1 MTLTDPRLILTFED
15 TDITDSVQE
24 LDTRHFVRGSVRF
37 SFRLLDGLKS
47 SSDQVALQLVR
58 DCPSIAD
65 IISTDKDVH
74 AVLMDGQTTLFTGF
88 LSTNHS
94 WVLTEHGEQ
103 AFNVTLEGVGTR
115 LLTRPFISTGHHLFD
130 CTADAAIRAIC
141 AAVGITVSPSIP
153 FLHYMVLKVVEP
165 SESCRDIL
173 TQMLYELGYV
183 YFFDNLGRLNLFK
196 IDCTSVSGIR
206 TLDGDDL
213 VCASGRAV
221 SLSKGIRQYDSAR
234 IVFSEIGRAVDYL
247 VYRNITG
254 QDGSHP
260 YCNMEIPAGGHF
272 DGTEI
277 YTASEWSEELADEFR
292 EPAMIEACNAASE
305 TETVGSND
313 IIAVTNV
320 TCSSEK
326 QSGITCSITSAG
338 GPYVCID
345 VHNGSNA
352 SARVTRLDAYGDI
365 VFRRS
370 DGVVRGGSGSNVL
383 SEELSYV
390 HERLHAQ
397 RHTNLLSDY
406 NRFCSSRYTFIL
418 REDIAL
424 GTIVRLHDNV
434 FSGLDVNV
442 LLVSKEARDSSDNI
456 TYCAVGISVFN
467 LDRELYHRTTDRP
480 AVDLKGKDGADG
492 TGISSIVYTY
502 AVTSTQSTPSSV
514 TSPTIPLLSST
525 DKYLWQKETITY
537 SDGTTKVTT
546 ALIGVYGDTGSKGDT
561 GAQGPQGEK
570 GDTGSQG
577 PKGDKGDTGST
588 GPQGPQGE
596 KGETGLQGPKGDKGN
611 TGDTGPQGPQGE
623 KGETGSQ
630 GPKGDT
636 GSTGPQGDKGE
647 KGDTGATGPQGPQGS
662 KGDKGDTGN
671 GISSITYYYAKTT
684 TQNAPSSVTSTTIPA
699 LSATEKYLWQKEVIA
714 YTDGTSKTTTALIGV
729 YGDTGSKGDKGDKG
743 NTGDTGP
750 QGPQGEKGDTGS
762 QGPKGDKGDTG
773 ATGPQGPQGNKGDKG
788 DKGDTGSQGPKGDTG
803 ATGPQGPQGGKGDKG
818 DKGDTGSQGPQGP
831 QGPRGKTGTTVSI
844 QYAMKYIGQ
853 TPVNADFSDERP
865 DGWTVGC
872 VYWQRFKYVDGDGN
886 TTYSSPE
893 EDGIYNDVMEGQVS
907 FGISAS
913 VQSYE
918 RDLRSSDTVAVT
930 LQAFSYRYLDPS
942 FSWTVNGTA
951 YTGNTVSLSWTKK
964 AAPDGL
970 AVSCTLTSI
979 VNGNTYTD
987 SRNLS
992 VTAVD
997 VTRYNINQGI
1007 LSADPTG
1014 DFVEGDSY
1022 VRHTGD
1028 DYLPYV
1034 YTNGS
1039 WTQITDVS
1047 NWPVQIAQIRDA
1059 VLAGGVNVPSTSVAL
1074 FGYFRNL
1081 SAQDAQID
1089 AISSKEIVLQSG
1101 GSIRSSDY
1109 NEDAQG
1115 NPLSGFRIDAA
1126 GSSTFVNANVVNS
1139 NVSGSFTSNP
1149 LETQDAQPSSQIT
1162 GSFSEKV
1169 YSDRDT
1175 YAVIADHVVADQLS
1189 AVSGTYGSTQFSKI
1203 LRLENDTQRT
1213 SRKTLASRSG
1223 ITGTSSLAGTM
1234 GVNGSVLMSLQR
1246 YRRSITRIIY
1256 SGAREASCYY
1266 RIGSGTRQAISAD
1279 SATAALAAGQTLTME
1294 HEYDVSGESLTVGAY
1309 DNLVS
1314 FTSFFP
1320 SGKTPDKS
1328 DNSRPKKCFL
1338 EVNGKLFFT
1347 SLSYI
1352 YKGTGGSDWQKIAV
1366 TTDTSDTTSDYRYVR
1381 SVITDGVSVLL
1392 AIGPHRIYKSDL
1404 NGESWTL
1411 VLSKERDG
1419 VQGFHDE
1426 SAVCYGGGEFR
1437 VAGSGNTGTYYSS
1450 TDGVHWTTRNFNTAG
1465 YVWGLCYGNNTWLS
1479 SLDVPDFNV
1488 YHDSITFCNGRFFHL
1503 YCGNESNK
1511 RVELY
1516 TSTNGSSWSRVH
1528 VFASEAW
1535 AYSSSAVAYGN
1546 GYYYVGIN
1554 LNTNTPGTGTGGG
1567 IYSSPDG
1574 VTWTRINDSNW
1585 ISFIKATYIQGRMF
1599 LTASKGVDFGTF
1611 TSSDWVTER
1620 TGSLLMQYDH
1630 ASYPIGAN
1638 LLDASSNIVR
1648 TVPNA
1653 QSWHDGRI
1661 AIPSL
1666 SYTEQV
1672 FRTFLGFTSNNASV
1686 SSFDARM
1693 YVSGAT
1699 FRLSGTS
1706 WSGVSVNITSPTS
1719 GLYSY
1724 NLKWNGT
1731 VLQIILNGTTL
1742 YTFTQ
1747 GEHFVDG
1754 ASFLFTPM
1762 GQLDAILVKDVL
1774 PKADS
1779 QYDLGAQGNEFA
1791 NAYIN
1796 NIYGNLTGN
1805 VSGNVTGNVSGNS
1818 GSSDRINSPDTRNT
1832 NPAPNTVSKGLT
1844 LDFKAN
1850 SAIGIS
1856 GHGSY
1861 CGLLTFRPYGSTT
1874 DFSGGPVHRIAF
1886 CEDGAIMHQTGNAS
1900 GWGSWSYPSTW
1911 N

>member
-1 MTLTDPRLILTFED
+1 MTLTEPKLVLSFED
-15 TDITDSVQE
+15 TNIQEAEQE
-24 LDTRHFVRGSVRF
+24 LDARHIVKGSVRLRF
-37 SFRLLDGLKS
+37 QMLDGLRS
-47 SSDQVALQLVR
+47 SSDQISLQLVR

-65 IISTDKDVH
+65 IIGTDKNVH
-74 AVLMDGQTTLFTGF
+74 AVLMDGQSTLFTGY

-103 AFNVTLEGVGTR
+103 SFSITMEGVGTR
-115 LLTRPFISTGHHLFD
+115 VLTRSFISTGHHLFD
-130 CTADAAIRAIC
+130 CTADAAIRAVC
-141 AAVGITVSPSIP
+141 NAVGIAVSPEMP
-153 FLHYMVLKVVEP
+153 FLHYMVFKVVEA

-173 TQMLYELGYV
+173 SQMLYELGYA
-183 YFFDNLGRLNLFK
+183 YYFDNLGRLDLFK
-196 IDCTSVSGIR
+196 IDCSSVSGVR

-213 VCASGRAV
+213 VCSSGKAV
-221 SLSKGIRQYDSAR
+221 SLSKSIRRYGCSR
-234 IVFSEIGRAVDYL
+234 ITFAEIGRASDYL

-254 QDGSHP
+254 QDGTHP
-260 YCNMEIPAGGHF
+260 CCNMEIPAGGHF

-277 YTASEWSEELADEFR
+277 YTASQWSEELADEFR
-292 EPAMIEACNAASE
+292 EPTLIEACNAASE

-313 IIAVTNV
+313 IVAVTNV

-326 QSGITCSITSAG
+326 GSGITCSITSAG
-338 GPYVCID
+338 GPYVRID

-352 SARVTRLDAYGDI
+352 AAYVTRLDAYGDI
-365 VFRRS
+365 VYRKS
-370 DGVVRGGSGSNVL
+370 DGVVRSGSDGDVL

-390 HERLHAQ
+390 HERIHAQ
-397 RHTNLLSDY
+397 RHANLLTDY
-406 NRFCSSRYTFIL
+406 NRFCSSRYTFL
-418 REDIAL
+418 LKEDIAL

-442 LLVSKEARDSSDNI
+442 LLVSKELSDSSDVI
-456 TYCAVGISVFN
+456 SYCAVGISVFDLN
-467 LDRELYHRTTDRP
+467 RELYHRTTDKP
-480 AVDLKGKDGADG
+480 SVNLKGKDGSDG
-492 TGISSIVYTY
+492 TGIASIVYRY
-502 AVTSTQSTPSSV
+502 AVTETQSTPSSV
-514 TSPTIPLLSST
+514 TSTTIPILSST
-525 DKYLWQKETITY
+525 DKYLWQRETITY
-537 SDGTTKVTT
+537 TDGTTKVTT
-546 ALIGVYGDTGSKGDT
+546 ALIGVYGDTGSKGDKGDT
-561 GAQGPQGEK
+561 GAQGPQGEKGDTGSTGPQGPQGEKGDKGDTGAQGPQGEKGDTGSTGPQGPQGEKGDAGAQGPQGEKGDKGNTGATGPQGPQGEK

-588 GPQGPQGE
+588 GPQG
-596 KGETGLQGPKGDKGN
+596 
-611 TGDTGPQGPQGE
+611 
-623 KGETGSQ
+623 
-630 GPKGDT
+630 
-636 GSTGPQGDKGE
+636 E
-647 KGDTGATGPQGPQGS
+647 KGDTGATGPQGPQGA
-662 KGDKGDTGN
+662 KGDKGDTG
-671 GISSITYYYAKTT
+671 S
-684 TQNAPSSVTSTTIPA
+684 
-699 LSATEKYLWQKEVIA
+699 
-714 YTDGTSKTTTALIGV
+714 
-729 YGDTGSKGDKGDKG
+729 
-743 NTGDTGP
+743 
-750 QGPQGEKGDTGS
+750 
-762 QGPKGDKGDTG
+762 
-773 ATGPQGPQGNKGDKG
+773 QGPQGNKGDKG
-788 DKGDTGSQGPKGDTG
+788 DKGDTGATGNGISSITYTYATSQTPTGAKTAYSSSLFTLTSTNKYGWQKEVISYTDGTNKTTEAIIAVYGDTG
-803 ATGPQGPQGGKGDKG
+803 LQGAKGDKG
-818 DKGDTGSQGPQGP
+818 DKGDTGNTGPQGPQGPQGAKGDKGDTGSTGSQGPQGP
-831 QGPRGKTGTTVSI
+831 QGPQGKTGTTVST
-844 QYAMKYIGQ
+844 QYAMRYIGQ
-853 TPVNADFSDERP
+853 TPVSADFSDERP
-865 DGWTVGC
+865 DGWHVGC
-872 VYWQRFKYVDGDGN
+872 VCWQRFKYVDGDGN
-886 TTYSSPE
+886 TTYSSPV
-893 EDGIYNDVMEGQVS
+893 EDGSYNDVMEGQVS
-907 FGISAS
+907 FGISSS
-913 VQSYE
+913 VPSYE
-918 RDLRSSDTVAVT
+918 RDLRSSDPVLVT

-942 FSWTVNGTA
+942 FSWMINGSQ
-951 YTGNTVSLSWTKK
+951 YTGNVVSLSWTKRT
-964 AAPDGL
+964 APERL
-970 AVSCTLTSI
+970 SVSCTLTSE
-979 VNGNTYTD
+979 VNGNAYTV
-987 SRNLS
+987 SRNLT
-992 VTAVD
+992 VNAVD
-997 VTRYNINQGI
+997 ATQYNVNLGI
-1007 LSADPTG
+1007 LSADPSG

-1022 VRHTGD
+1022 VRHSGS

-1034 YTNGS
+1034 YTDGS

-1047 NWPVQIAQIRDA
+1047 SWPVQISQIRDA

-1089 AISSKEIVLQSG
+1089 AISSREIVLQSG
-1101 GSIRSSDY
+1101 GSIKSSDY
-1109 NEDAQG
+1109 REDAQG
-1115 NPLSGFRIDAA
+1115 NPLSGFKIDAA
-1126 GSSTFVNANVVNS
+1126 GNSTFVNANVVNS

-1149 LETQDAQPSSQIT
+1149 LETQEAQPSSEIT
-1162 GSFSEKV
+1162 GSFGGKV

-1175 YAVIADHVVADQLS
+1175 YAVIANHVVADQLS
-1189 AVSGTYGSTQFSKI
+1189 VVSGTYGSTQFSKI

-1223 ITGTSSLAGTM
+1223 ITGTNSLSGTM
-1234 GVNGSVLMSLQR
+1234 AVNGSVFMSLQR

-1381 SVITDGVSVLL
+1381 GLLTDGVSVLL

-1450 TDGVHWTTRNFNTAG
+1450 TDGVHWTTRNFSTAG
-1465 YVWGLCYGNNTWLS
+1465 YVWDLCYGNNTWLS

-1630 ASYPIGAN
+1630 ASYPVGAN
-1638 LLDASSNIVR
+1638 LLDSSANIVR

-1661 AIPSL
+1661 SIPSL
-1666 SYTEQV
+1666 SYAEQAY
-1672 FRTFLGFTSNNASV
+1672 RAFLGFVSNGVSV

-1693 YVSGAT
+1693 YVSGAA
-1699 FRLSGTS
+1699 FGIVGTS
-1706 WSGVSVNITSPTS
+1706 WSGVSVNITSSSS

-1724 NLKWNGT
+1724 NLKWNGS

-1754 ASFLFTPM
+1754 TSFRFTPM

-1779 QYDLGAQGNEFA
+1779 QYDLGALGNEFA
-1791 NAYIN
+1791 NGYIN

-1805 VSGNVTGNVSGNS
+1805 VTGNLTGNVSGNS
-1818 GSSDRINSPDTRNT
+1818 GSSDRINSPDTRST
-1832 NPAPNTVSKGLT
+1832 NPAPNTISKGLT
-1844 LDFKAN
+1844 LDFKSN

-1856 GHGSY
+1856 GHGNY
-1861 CGLLTFRPYGSTT
+1861 CGLLTFRPYGSPT

-1886 CEDGAIMHQTGNAS
+1886 CEDGAILHQTGNAS